1 MPPSKFDA
9 PLRNVCRKAS
19 QCIPPTSPCVIC
31 PLRGVKS
38 LFSLFY
44 VVFVLID
51 VCRAR
56 LQIIIELPDEDDEGS
71 TISHFYTCDIKDTV
85 QQAGIAEASMLR
97 VVADD
102 EPEPQANDSWNDQED
117 DMH

>member
-19 QCIPPTSPCVIC
+19 QCIPPTSPCVVC

-44 VVFVLID
+44 VVGVMKAACIARVDRAELGLKNEIFGLDISPKCGKSLPVDAQTKCGD
-51 VCRAR
+51 VSA
-56 LQIIIELPDEDDEGS
+56 DE
-71 TISHFYTCDIKDTV
+71 
-85 QQAGIAEASMLR
+85 R
-97 VVADD
+97 R
-102 EPEPQANDSWNDQED
+102 
-117 DMH
+117 